1 MGSNWLSIDNNMPT
15 ITGKESTWQMCMQL
29 HNFLPIM
36 IESLKYQLNNLD
48 ASNWN
53 AKEKERFQKETT
65 QEVESAVD
73 TTDKEVLK
81 LIQDLKNVD
90 QRIVSLAGRMT
101 DAEMD
106 VAGLDRRCDDLEGEN
121 RQLVQQMSACQEW
134 MDEVMQAMAIGND
147 GTITIGRA
155 GVSVKLVGNVTIN
168 GKTM

>member
-1 MGSNWLSIDNNMPT
+1 
-15 ITGKESTWQMCMQL
+15 
-29 HNFLPIM
+29 
-36 IESLKYQLNNLD
+36 
-48 ASNWN
+48 
-53 AKEKERFQKETT
+53 
-65 QEVESAVD
+65 
-73 TTDKEVLK
+73 
-81 LIQDLKNVD
+81 
-90 QRIVSLAGRMT
+90 MT

-106 VAGLDRRCDDLEGEN
+106 VAGLDRRCDDLEGAN